1 MKKGVY
7 AFLKENTDGSLNINI
22 EYSKIFRICKTVEE
36 TAKRENG
43 KTAARDVNVG
53 ISLD

>member
-1 MKKGVY
+1 MECG
-7 AFLKENTDGSLNINI
+7 
-22 EYSKIFRICKTVEE
+22 KIFRISKTVEE